1 MISEIKSLIKGTVNP
16 ISGKPESEECR
27 VKDVFEADGDIIV
40 KYDREGLS
48 PSQKRAFEDNI
59 LNAIKDKVSE
69 DKISFSSFSKDSGD
83 VYKSLKTSS
92 PDSPKKEVPNE
103 VPKEDPKSNKEAT
116 LNVGHGKPTPKKG
129 IPNVKKVIAVASG
142 KGGVGKSTV
151 SVNLALSLKKLNK
164 KVGLL
169 DADIYGP
176 SLPILLGKR
185 GEKPRANDQK
195 KIIPLEAHGLK
206 FMSFGLFIKEGEPV
220 IWRGPMLGGVLNQ
233 FLFDVDWGELDYLII
248 DLPPGTGDVQLSMIQ
263 SVMVDGSI
271 IVSTPQDVAL
281 LDAIKGFN
289 MFMQVKTPVIGMI
302 ENMSYFICS
311 ECGASHDIF
320 GHGGVKAEVEKLET
334 NLLGHVPLDIKV
346 RLGSDEGKPYMA
358 FNFDEEDEI
367 SKSYMA
373 IAKNVDKILFDSKK
387 NKKGFFGKLF
397 GK

>member
-1 MISEIKSLIKGTVNP
+1 MISEIKDLIKGTVNP

-27 VKDVFEADGDIIV
+27 VKDVFEADGDLVV

-48 PSQKRAFEDNI
+48 PSQKRVFEDNI
-59 LNAIKDKVSE
+59 LNVIKDKVQI
-69 DKISFSSFSKDSGD
+69 DKVSFSSVSKDSGD
-83 VYKSLKTSS
+83 VYKSLKKSTEA
-92 PDSPKKEVPNE
+92 PEKEASKPSEN
-103 VPKEDPKSNKEAT
+103 AT
-116 LNVGHGKPTPKKG
+116 LNVGHGKPAPKKV

-164 KVGLL
+164 KVALL

-185 GEKPRANDQK
+185 GEKPKANDQK

-263 SVMVDGSI
+263 SVSVDGSI

-289 MFMQVKTPVIGMI
+289 MFTQVKTPVVGMV
-302 ENMSYFICS
+302 ENMSHFICS
-311 ECGASHDIF
+311 ECGASHNIF

-334 NLLGHVPLDIKV
+334 NLLGQVPLDIKV
-346 RLGSDEGKPYMA
+346 REGSDEGKPYMA
-358 FNFDEEDEI
+358 FNFDEADEI

-373 IAKNVDKILFDSKK
+373 IAKNVDKILFEDKK

>member
-1 MISEIKSLIKGTVNP
+1 MISEIKDLIKSTVNP
-16 ISGKPESEECR
+16 VSGKPESEENR
-27 VKDVFEADGDIIV
+27 VKDIFESEGDIVI

-48 PSQKRAFEDNI
+48 PSQKRVFEDNI
-59 LNAIKDKVSE
+59 LSSVKDKVPA
-69 DKISFSSFSKDSGD
+69 DKISFSSISKDSGD
-83 VYKSLKTSS
+83 VYKSLKSS
-92 PDSPKKEVPNE
+92 DDDGPKKETSEPVEN
-103 VPKEDPKSNKEAT
+103 AT
-116 LNVGHGKPTPKKG
+116 LNVGHGKPAPKKEV
-129 IPNVKKVIAVASG
+129 PNVKKVIAVASG

-185 GEKPRANDQK
+185 DEKHKANDQK
-195 KIIPLEAHGLK
+195 KIIPLEAHGLR

-263 SVMVDGSI
+263 SVSVDGSI

-289 MFMQVKTPVIGMI
+289 MFTQVKTPVLGMV
-302 ENMSYFICS
+302 ENMSSFICS

-320 GHGGVKAEVEKLET
+320 GNGGVKTEVEKLET
-334 NLLGHVPLDIKV
+334 NLLGQVPLDIKL
-346 RLGSDEGKPYMA
+346 RKGSDEGKPYMA
-358 FNFDEEDEI
+358 FNFDEGDEV

-373 IAKNVDKILFDSKK
+373 IAKNVDKILFESKK
-387 NKKGFFGKLF
+387 DKKGFFGKFF